1 MNLKK
6 IKHQLNVDYVNNLQK
21 LIKIK
26 QKLYKLFVN
35 NKNVKQDH
43 KIYVLKNYNVDTFVK
58 DIKMDHVYHV

>member
-43 KIYVLKNYNVDTFVK
+43 KIYV
-58 DIKMDHVYHV
+58 